1 MENLNVSKQM
11 PYIKG
16 SVKADKM
23 KQHVTYAVYFVKI
36 RRMVEDFFLKKDW
49 IKEQHVMLI

>member
-16 SVKADKM
+16 SIKADKM
-23 KQHVTYAVYFVKI
+23 KQLVTYAVYFVKI
-36 RRMVEDFFLKKDW
+36 RRMVEDFFKKK
-49 IKEQHVMLI
+49 IR